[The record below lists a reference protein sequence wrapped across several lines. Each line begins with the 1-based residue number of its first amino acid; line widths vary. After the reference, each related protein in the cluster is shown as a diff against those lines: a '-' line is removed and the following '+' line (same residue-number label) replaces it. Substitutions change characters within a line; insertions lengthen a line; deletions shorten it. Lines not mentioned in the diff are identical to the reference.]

1 MPPRKFESRLFA
13 ALSRK
18 TMLSALLLIILGLE
32 ALLLGAFGVSL
43 YRAGWHPGFALLLP
57 LAIAVSWR
65 VLIVLMSFVMS
76 GGFRGR
82 SLASA
87 LKSVFGE
94 SLVTLYL
101 YTLAQPL
108 FALFPRWKLGGQ
120 GPVIVLMHGFLCNAG
135 MWGKLKRKL
144 EQAGF
149 GRVYAVNVDPL
160 YRSMEG
166 CVETAHGKLN
176 RILRRE
182 SAHSCVLIGHSMG
195 GVLSRML
202 ALRFPD
208 LIEAVVSIG
217 TPHEGTELARMVST
231 INAGPA
237 RPDSAWLSVFNKIAQ
252 LNPSI
257 HQLNLWSDAD
267 NIVYPQR
274 SASLAGLAGL
284 DHQVSGIGHLQLA
297 SNPEVLTQIVAFL
310 NAHYGVEV

>member
-1 MPPRKFESRLFA
+1 
-13 ALSRK
+13 
-18 TMLSALLLIILGLE
+18 MLSALLLIILGLE

-43 YRAGWHPGFALLLP
+43 HRAGWHPGLALLLP
-57 LAIAVSWR
+57 LAIAVFWR
-65 VLIVLMSFVMS
+65 VLIVLMSFVLS

-108 FALFPRWKLGGQ
+108 FALFPRWKLGGE
-120 GPVIVLMHGFLCNAG
+120 GPVIVLVHGFLCNAG
-135 MWGKLKRKL
+135 MWGPLNRKL
-144 EQAGF
+144 AKVGF

-160 YRSMEG
+160 YRNMEG
-166 CVETAHGKLN
+166 CLESAHGKLI

-182 SAHSCVLIGHSMG
+182 SAQSCVLIGHSMG

-202 ALRFPD
+202 ALRHPD
-208 LIEAVVSIG
+208 LVAAVVTIG
-217 TPHEGTELARMVST
+217 SPHEGTELARMVSS

-237 RPDSAWLSVFNKIAQ
+237 RPDSAWLAVFNKIAQ
-252 LNPSI
+252 LNPTI
-257 HQLNLWSDAD
+257 HQLNMWSDAD

-274 SASLAGLAGL
+274 SASLAGPEGL
-284 DHQVSGIGHLQLA
+284 DHQFSGIGHLRLA
-297 SNPEVLTQIVAFL
+297 SNPAVLARIVVFL
-310 NAHYGVEV
+310 KAHYGVEV